1 MDRRSLLALV
11 ASAAAA
17 RKALGELLTA
27 PPVAPPSPA
36 AAPAEGRCFQPGD
49 ALPGDAQL
57 FDARLEP
64 VALASL
70 VPRGTRVVYLVL
82 FGGAHGTRDGDVWC
96 GDSERELPLHRAV
109 LRRFAGRGVLGLG
122 VAVPPAY
129 SARHGYPEGAFR
141 AAPGSEAFRE
151 AAARFVARTEALRAQ
166 GALPFDVVAYDPGF
180 RLLDNPKAGPRE
192 AAQPASGW
200 QGRFKACGDRQRHGT
215 PTLWLADGALRVS
228 REPFFGNLH
237 DQDEPVLRYGE
248 TELTEAVERALAARG
263 TGH

>member
-1 MDRRSLLALV
+1 MDRRRLLALV

-17 RKALGELLTA
+17 RKALGELLRE
-27 PPVAPPSPA
+27 PPLLPASPA
-36 AAPAEGRCFQPGD
+36 ASPAEGRCFRPGD
-49 ALPGDAQL
+49 PLPGEAQL

-64 VALASL
+64 VTLASL
-70 VPRGTRVVYLVL
+70 VPGGTRVVYLVL
-82 FGGAHGTRDGDVWC
+82 FGGAHGARDGSVWC

-141 AAPGSEAFRE
+141 AAPGSEPFRE
-151 AAARFVARTEALRAQ
+151 AAARFVARTETLRAL

-180 RLLDNPKAGPRE
+180 RLLDNPQAGPRE
-192 AAQPASGW
+192 AAQPAPSW

-215 PTLWLADGALRVS
+215 PTVWLADGALQVS
-228 REPFFGNLH
+228 REPFFGNVYDH
-237 DQDEPVLRYGE
+237 DEPVRRYGE
-248 TELTEAVERALAARG
+248 TELIEAVERALAARG
-263 TGH
+263 TAR